1 MNNLLFLPIVMIL
14 KIKGYPIVSA
24 YYFALV
30 KMRKCVN
37 KFVPVLLIINVTVC
51 LYSTVM
57 DRAYTARSTSDT

>member
-1 MNNLLFLPIVMIL
+1 MIL
-14 KIKGYPIVSA
+14 KIKGYPIVEA

-30 KMRKCVN
+30 RNEKVCASTVN
-37 KFVPVLLIINVTVC
+37 YNNVTVC